1 MSYLRFPNLD
11 EILQGDLLG
20 KLRERIGLN
29 NFLHREC
36 NCISTTKLKVECAYE
51 GDCRACCIVCVSVY
65 VGNTQITL
73 KKIMDQHFQ
82 DVAQKVQHDKKY
94 DTFAAH
100 YAQHFGQK
108 PTPQQCR

>member
-36 NCISTTKLKVECAYE
+36 NCISTTKLKVECAHE
-51 GDCRACCIVCVSVY
+51 GYCRACCVVY
-65 VGNTQITL
+65 KVTRKNAFQCIWESL
-73 KKIMDQHFQ
+73 K
-82 DVAQKVQHDKKY
+82 
-94 DTFAAH
+94 
-100 YAQHFGQK
+100 
-108 PTPQQCR
+108 TP